1 MQLPR
6 AVLFLLQHH
15 VDLAY
20 QAPGQEP
27 SGDHPPS
34 SPKRPMG
41 TSEGDTPLCT
51 SDLAKQELDDWGPL
65 VRTVA
70 ETGFLEW
77 VP

>member
-1 MQLPR
+1 MEGTRGEAAQSIP
-6 AVLFLLQHH
+6 VPSSTP
-15 VDLAY
+15 

-34 SPKRPMG
+34 SPNRPG
-41 TSEGDTPLCT
+41 TSEGDTPQCT
-51 SDLAKQELDDWGPL
+51 LDLAKQEVDDWGSI